1 MQLRVGFFTE
11 CYRPI
16 VNGVVASVDAL
27 AEGLRGRGHDVYCF
41 TPSVPGYIEGDAA
54 ILRMPSLPLPMKTAY
69 RLTLPL
75 VSRRNLNSVVKRLSI
90 IHAHSPF
97 ITGWMGVRYARRFGI
112 PLVYTYHTQL
122 EQYAHYLPFDAG
134 TTRRAATTLTRSYA
148 NMADAVVVPTESMRR
163 RLQDVGVT
171 SRIEVMPSGIDLE
184 FFSSGVRREHI
195 RRASGA
201 FPGSR
206 MLLFI
211 SRLAREKNADLLLR
225 AIALTPDPS
234 LHLVLGGEGP
244 ERESLEAMARDLGIA
259 GRVSFLGPVGR
270 LALPDLYATADA
282 FVFPSASET
291 QGLVLA
297 EALAAGVP
305 VIAVDTPQTRDVLGG
320 QARYVTTD
328 PGSFA
333 AAFADVAGFP
343 DPAARASARLSA
355 ARFGITLQTDHMLEL
370 YEDLLARSLALA

>member
-27 AEGLRGRGHDVYCF
+27 AEGLRRHGHDVYCF

-75 VSRRNLNSVVKRLSI
+75 VSRRNLNAVVKRLSI

-122 EQYAHYLPFDAG
+122 EQYAHYLPFDTV
-134 TTRRAATTLTRSYA
+134 TTRRAATTLTRRYA
-148 NMADAVVVPTESMRR
+148 NMADAVVVPTEAMRG
-163 RLQDVGVT
+163 RLHDVGVT
-171 SRIEVMPSGIDLE
+171 SRVEVVPSGIDLE
-184 FFSSGVRREHI
+184 FFGSGVRREDL
-195 RRASGA
+195 RRACGA
-201 FPGSR
+201 SPGSR
-206 MLLFI
+206 ILLFI
-211 SRLAREKNADLLLR
+211 SRLAREKNVDLVLR
-225 AIALTPDPS
+225 ALAQSPDRS
-234 LHLVLGGEGP
+234 LYLVLGGEGP
-244 ERESLEAMARDLGIA
+244 AREALEALARELLITD
-259 GRVSFLGPVGR
+259 RVSFVGSVAR
-270 LALPDLYATADA
+270 AALPDLYAAADA

-297 EALAAGVP
+297 EALAAGTP
-305 VIAVDTPQTRDVLGG
+305 VIAVDAPQTRDVLGIH
-320 QARYVTTD
+320 ARYVGAD
-328 PGSFA
+328 PAALA
-333 AAFADVAGFP
+333 AAFAEIPSLP
-343 DPAARASARLSA
+343 DPIARASARLWA
-355 ARFGITLQTDHMLEL
+355 GRFAITLQTERMLSL
-370 YEDLLARSLALA
+370 YQDLLARNLALA